1 MNTLEFITRLSLA
14 LFLGAAIGIER
25 QWRQKSAGLRTNT
38 LVSMGAAAFTL
49 ISFALTSQDDG
60 VYKGDATRIIG
71 QIVTGIGFLGGGV
84 ILREGLN
91 VQGLNTAATIWCSAA
106 VGSLAGV
113 GLFIEATIVSVAVM
127 GTHLVLR
134 PLGLWL
140 NKSSFKNQEEG
151 NFYYS
156 FKIRCKEQV
165 ENHLRVL
172 ILETLKKD
180 AHLQLRSLK
189 SSDNGNPAYTYVE
202 AEILANGKHDT
213 EMEQLAAKLTIEYGV
228 TEVSWEVNG
237 QQE

>member
-1 MNTLEFITRLSLA
+1 MNTLDFITRLGLA
-14 LFLGAAIGIER
+14 LLLGAAIGFER

-84 ILREGLN
+84 ILRDGLN

-113 GLFIEATIVSVAVM
+113 GLFIEATIVSVAIM

-134 PLGLWL
+134 PLGIRL
-140 NKSSFKNQEEG
+140 NKISFHTQEEG

-213 EMEQLAAKLTIEYGV
+213 EMEKLAAKLTIEYGV
-228 TEVSWEVNG
+228 TQVSWEVNG